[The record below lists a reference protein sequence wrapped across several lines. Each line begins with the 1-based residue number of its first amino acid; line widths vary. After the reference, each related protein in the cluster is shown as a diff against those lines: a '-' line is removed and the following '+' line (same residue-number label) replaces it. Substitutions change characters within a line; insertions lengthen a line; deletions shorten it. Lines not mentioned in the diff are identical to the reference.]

1 MKKHEKIKVD
11 AQEKIDDALPTP
23 DELADAIIDD
33 LLATVKTNGRIINRR
48 ILKDSILH
56 GFTKLELATVA
67 DDDDTEAN
75 EQGAPVDPVVAR
87 EDILN
92 AISNSIFES
101 FEILNIPKK
110 PLAATVATNAALAAA
125 ETFGKYFIR

>member
-1 MKKHEKIKVD
+1 MKKYQPDTQKE
-11 AQEKIDDALPTP
+11 IDDALP
-23 DELADAIIDD
+23 
-33 LLATVKTNGRIINRR
+33 
-48 ILKDSILH
+48 
-56 GFTKLELATVA
+56 TVA

-110 PLAATVATNAALAAA
+110 TLAAMVATNAALAAT
-125 ETFGKYFIR
+125 ETFDKYFIR

>member
-1 MKKHEKIKVD
+1 MKKYQPDTQKE
-11 AQEKIDDALPTP
+11 IDDALPTP

-110 PLAATVATNAALAAA
+110 SLAAMVATNATLAAT
-125 ETFGKYFIR
+125 ETFDKYFIR

>member
-1 MKKHEKIKVD
+1 MKKYQPDTQKE
-11 AQEKIDDALPTP
+11 IDDALPTP

-67 DDDDTEAN
+67 DDDDTETN

-110 PLAATVATNAALAAA
+110 TLAATVATNAALAAT
-125 ETFGKYFIR
+125 ETFDKYFIR